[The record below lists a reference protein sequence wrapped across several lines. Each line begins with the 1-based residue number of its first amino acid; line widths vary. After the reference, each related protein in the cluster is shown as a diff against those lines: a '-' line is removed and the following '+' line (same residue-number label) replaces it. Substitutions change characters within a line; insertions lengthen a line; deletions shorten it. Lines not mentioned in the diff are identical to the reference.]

1 MAAAAQ
7 TKKKA
12 RARRRRPGR
21 PPADQANLRERLLDA
36 AVECFKTT
44 SIAATSLRSIA
55 VAAGVTPA
63 MVHYYFGSKERLL
76 EAFITERILPE
87 IATLAASVRAAGED
101 PRALIAAFVRG
112 LHAAV
117 VRRPWLPALW
127 LREVIGEHG
136 ALREM
141 LFKHVAER
149 VPRLLVQRFAALQKE
164 GAVSADL
171 DPRLLVVS
179 LVGLT
184 LFPLAAQSIWRRLF
198 DAQDVDVAALERTP
212 SLCSTMASEAL
223 MLADRRLPLALS
235 VAALAALA
243 AACSQEKNPPFV
255 GSLEWD
261 RVAVTAELAEPVLR
275 WDVAEATASKPAR
288 RCSSR
293 IRAART
299 RGSRRRTAI

>member
-1 MAAAAQ
+1 MFKLVAMAAAAQ

-55 VAAGVTPA
+55 LAAGVTPA

-117 VRRPWLPALW
+117 GRRPWLPALW
-127 LREVIGEHG
+127 LREVIGEQG

-149 VPRLLVQRFAALQKE
+149 VPRVLVQRFAALQKE

-184 LFPLAAQSIWRRLF
+184 LFPLAAQSVWRPLLG
-198 DAQDVDVAALERTP
+198 AHDVDVPALEKHT
-212 SLCSTMASEAL
+212 
-223 MLADRRLPLALS
+223 LAL
-235 VAALAALA
+235 LDHG
-243 AACSQEKNPPFV
+243 F
-255 GSLEWD
+255 GG
-261 RVAVTAELAEPVLR
+261 TH
-275 WDVAEATASKPAR
+275 AR
-288 RCSSR
+288 
-293 IRAART
+293 
-299 RGSRRRTAI
+299 

>member
-1 MAAAAQ
+1 MVGTAQ
-7 TKKKA
+7 PRKTS
-12 RARRRRPGR
+12 RARKRRPGR
-21 PPADQANLRERLLDA
+21 PRADQANLRERLLDA
-36 AVECFKTT
+36 AVECFTAT

-76 EAFITERILPE
+76 EAFIAERILPE
-87 IATLAASVRAAGED
+87 VAGLAAQVKAAGDE

-141 LFKHVAER
+141 LFQHVAER
-149 VPRLLVQRFAALQKE
+149 VPRVLVQRFAALQKE

-184 LFPLAAQSIWRRLF
+184 LFPLAAQPIWRRLL
-198 DAQDVDVAALERTP
+198 DAHDVDVAALERHT
-212 SLCSTMASEAL
+212 
-223 MLADRRLPLALS
+223 LAL
-235 VAALAALA
+235 LDHG
-243 AACSQEKNPPFV
+243 FG
-255 GSLEWD
+255 GSH
-261 RVAVTAELAEPVLR
+261 
-275 WDVAEATASKPAR
+275 AR
-288 RCSSR
+288 
-293 IRAART
+293 
-299 RGSRRRTAI
+299 